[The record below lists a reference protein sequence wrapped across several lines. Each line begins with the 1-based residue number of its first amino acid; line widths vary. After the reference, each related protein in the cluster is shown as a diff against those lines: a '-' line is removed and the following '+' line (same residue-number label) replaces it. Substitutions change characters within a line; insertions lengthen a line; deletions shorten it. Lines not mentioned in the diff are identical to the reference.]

1 VSVDRAWPLPRP
13 GIKRAW
19 WLREALAT
27 ERMSGGAPPAPPLR
41 GSEVADVAI
50 VGGGY
55 TGMWTAFFLT
65 ERDPGMRIVICEQD
79 ICGGGPSGRN
89 GGFVHGWWEQLPY
102 LAKRYG
108 AEAGLAIA
116 READEVVD
124 GIGSFCAEHGI
135 DAWFHKAGYLAAH
148 AFPGVDSGFAATV
161 EKIARLGG
169 RDELVTWDPGRVQR
183 ACASPAFRDGLY
195 MRSAASVQPARLARG
210 LRRVLL
216 ERGVV
221 IHEQTP
227 VRRIDPHAGHG
238 GPGQPSVGLVTDRG
252 TVLAHQAVLAVNAW
266 AAGWPGHRLRLL
278 AWGSY
283 MLITEPIPDRLEA
296 LGWIGDE
303 LISDTRFTISYFRTT
318 ADGRIAFG
326 AGVGA
331 AGFDGRIGT
340 TFDADRHAVRRVAA
354 NFDHLFPMLRDV
366 RFDDAWGGPI
376 DITGDRFPVIG
387 SRDGGRVHY
396 AYGYAGNGAGPA
408 RLAGRIL
415 AAMVDDP
422 NDPLARLP
430 LVGRRQRILPPEP
443 FRFIGARV
451 IREAL
456 IRRDDALD
464 AGRRPSLAVRALS
477 RVPGLLGYRFEH

>member
-1 VSVDRAWPLPRP
+1 VTVERSWPLPRP

-19 WLREALAT
+19 WLREALAA
-27 ERMSGGAPPAPPLR
+27 ERMAGGALPAPPLR
-41 GSEVADVAI
+41 GNEVADVAI

-55 TGMWTAFFLT
+55 TGMWAAYFLT

-102 LAKRYG
+102 LVKRYG
-108 AEAGLAIA
+108 PEGGLAIA

-124 GIGSFCAEHGI
+124 GIGAFCAEHGV
-135 DAWFHKAGYLAAH
+135 DAWFRKGGYLAAH
-148 AFPGVDSGFAATV
+148 AFPGVDSGFGATA

-183 ACASPAFRDGLY
+183 TCASPAFRDGLF
-195 MRSAASVQPARLARG
+195 MRSAASIQPARLARG

-227 VRRIDPHAGHG
+227 VRRIDPRAGHG
-238 GPGQPSVGLVTDRG
+238 GPGQPGVGLVTDRG
-252 TVLAHQAVLAVNAW
+252 TVLAREAVLAVNAW

-283 MLITEPIPDRLEA
+283 MLVTERMPDRLEA
-296 LGWIGDE
+296 LGWTGDE

-331 AGFDGRIGT
+331 AGFDGRIGR
-340 TFDADRHAVRRVAA
+340 TFDADRNAVQRVAA

-366 RFDDAWGGPI
+366 RFEDAWGGPI
-376 DITGDRFPVIG
+376 DITGDRFPEIG

-443 FRFIGARV
+443 FRFVGARL

-464 AGRRPSLAVRALS
+464 AGRKPGLAVRALA
-477 RVPGLLGYRFEH
+477 RVPGLMGYRFEH

>member
-1 VSVDRAWPLPRP
+1 MA
-13 GIKRAW
+13 GA
-19 WLREALAT
+19 AL
-27 ERMSGGAPPAPPLR
+27 PAPPLR
-41 GSEVADVAI
+41 GNETADVAI
-50 VGGGY
+50 IGGGY
-55 TGMWTAFFLT
+55 TGMWTAYFLT
-65 ERDPGMRIVICEQD
+65 QRDPGMRIVICEQD

-102 LAKRYG
+102 LVKRYG
-108 AEAGLAIA
+108 PEAGLAIA

-124 GIGSFCAEHGI
+124 GIGAFCTEHGV
-135 DAWFHKAGYLAAH
+135 DAWYRKAGYLAAH
-148 AFPGVDSGFAATV
+148 AFPGVDSGFAATAEMV
-161 EKIARLGG
+161 GRLGG
-169 RDELVTWDPGRVQR
+169 LDELVTWDPARVQR
-183 ACASPAFRDGLY
+183 TCASPAFRDGLF
-195 MRSAASVQPARLARG
+195 MRSAASIQPARLARG

-227 VRRIDPHAGHG
+227 VRRIDSHAGPG
-238 GPGQPSVGLVTDRG
+238 GPGQPHVGIVTDRG
-252 TVLAHQAVLAVNAW
+252 TVLAHEAVLAVNAW
-266 AAGWPGHRLRLL
+266 AAGWPGHRLRVL

-283 MLITEPIPDRLEA
+283 MLVTEPIPDRLA
-296 LGWIGDE
+296 AIGWTGGE

-318 ADGRIAFG
+318 DDGRIAFG

-331 AGFDGRIGT
+331 AGFDGRIGG
-340 TFDADRHAVRRVAA
+340 TFDADRHAVARVAA
-354 NFDHLFPMLRDV
+354 NFAHLFPMRGDV
-366 RFDDAWGGPI
+366 AFHDAWGGPI
-376 DITGDRFPVIG
+376 DITGHRFPEIG

-396 AYGYAGNGAGPA
+396 AYGFAGNGAGPA

-415 AAMVDDP
+415 AALVDDP

-443 FRFIGARV
+443 FRFIGARL

-464 AGRRPSLAVRALS
+464 AGRRPGLAVRALS

>member
-1 VSVDRAWPLPRP
+1 VTVERSWPLPRP

-19 WLREALAT
+19 WLREALAA
-27 ERMSGGAPPAPPLR
+27 ERMAGGALPATPLR
-41 GSEVADVAI
+41 GNEVADVAI

-55 TGMWTAFFLT
+55 TGMWTAYFLT
-65 ERDPGMRIVICEQD
+65 ERDPGMRVVICEQD

-102 LAKRYG
+102 LVKRYG
-108 AEAGLAIA
+108 PEAGLTIA
-116 READEVVD
+116 READEVVE
-124 GIGSFCAEHGI
+124 GIGAFCAEHGV
-135 DAWFHKAGYLAAH
+135 DAWFRKAGYLAAH
-148 AFPGVDSGFAATV
+148 AFPRVDSGFAATV
-161 EKIARLGG
+161 EKVARLGG

-183 ACASPAFRDGLY
+183 TCASPTFRDGLF
-195 MRSAASVQPARLARG
+195 MRSAASIQPARLARG

-227 VRRIDPHAGHG
+227 VRRIDVHAGHG
-238 GPGQPSVGLVTDRG
+238 GPGQPNVGVITDQG

-283 MLITEPIPDRLEA
+283 MVVTEPIRDRLA
-296 LGWIGDE
+296 AIGWTGDE

-318 ADGRIAFG
+318 VDGRIAFG

-331 AGFDGRIGT
+331 AGFDGRIGR
-340 TFDADRHAVRRVAA
+340 TFDADRHAVARVAA

-396 AYGYAGNGAGPA
+396 AYGFAGNGAGPA

-443 FRFIGARV
+443 FRFVGARL

-464 AGRRPSLAVRALS
+464 AGRRPGLAVRALS
-477 RVPGLLGYRFEH
+477 RVPALMGYRFEH

>member
-1 VSVDRAWPLPRP
+1 VTDGRPWSLPRP

-19 WLREALAT
+19 WLREALAA
-27 ERMSGGAPPAPPLR
+27 ERMAGGTLPAPPLR
-41 GSEVADVAI
+41 GNEVADVAI

-55 TGMWTAFFLT
+55 TGMWTAYFLT
-65 ERDPGMRIVICEQD
+65 ERDPGIRIVICEQD

-102 LAKRYG
+102 LVKRYG
-108 AEAGLAIA
+108 PEAGLAIA

-124 GIGSFCAEHGI
+124 GIGAFCTEHGV
-135 DAWFHKAGYLAAH
+135 DAWYRKAGYLAAH
-148 AFPGVDSGFAATV
+148 AFPEVDSGFAATA
-161 EKIARLGG
+161 EKVGRLGG
-169 RDELVTWDPGRVQR
+169 LDELVTWDPARVQR
-183 ACASPAFRDGLY
+183 TCASPAFRDGLF
-195 MRSAASVQPARLARG
+195 MRSAASIQPARLARG

-216 ERGVV
+216 DRGVV

-238 GPGQPSVGLVTDRG
+238 GPGRPNVGVVTDQG
-252 TVLAHQAVLAVNAW
+252 TVLAHEAVLAVNAW
-266 AAGWPGHRLRLL
+266 AAGWPGHRLRVL

-283 MLITEPIPDRLEA
+283 MLVTEPIPDRLA
-296 LGWIGDE
+296 DIGWTGGE

-318 ADGRIAFG
+318 DDGRIAFG

-331 AGFDGRIGT
+331 AGFDGRIGR
-340 TFDADRHAVRRVAA
+340 TFDADRHAVERVAA
-354 NFDHLFPMLRDV
+354 NFAHLFPMLGDV
-366 RFDDAWGGPI
+366 AFHDAWGGPI
-376 DITGDRFPVIG
+376 DITGHRFPEIG

-396 AYGYAGNGAGPA
+396 AYGFAGNGAGPA

-415 AAMVDDP
+415 AALVDDP
-422 NDPLARLP
+422 SDPLARLP
-430 LVGRRQRILPPEP
+430 LVGRRQPILPPEP
-443 FRFIGARV
+443 LRFIGARL

-464 AGRRPSLAVRALS
+464 AGRRPGIVVRALS
-477 RVPGLLGYRFEH
+477 RVPSLLGYRFEH